1 MPPGNT
7 RFKPPARVIEKT
19 TVGACLAI
27 AHRIE
32 HEHELSGDVAGASAA
47 HQVATFIE
55 VELLRLEG
63 ASHGS
68 ALAGLPRR
76 T

>member
-32 HEHELSGDVAGASAA
+32 HDRELSGDVAGASAA
-47 HQVATFIE
+47 HQVAVYIE
-55 VELLRLEG
+55 EELLKPSGWRPTG
-63 ASHGS
+63 
-68 ALAGLPRR
+68 
-76 T
+76 